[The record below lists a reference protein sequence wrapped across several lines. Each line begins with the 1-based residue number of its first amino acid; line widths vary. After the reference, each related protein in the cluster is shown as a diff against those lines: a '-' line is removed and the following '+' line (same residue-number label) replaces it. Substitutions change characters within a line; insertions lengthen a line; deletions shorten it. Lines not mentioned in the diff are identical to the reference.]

1 MKIKVNFVIAFLII
15 ISSSLALGQT
25 KKNIQFL
32 LEKEG
37 LSGAVWS
44 IVRNDSIEIDATGF
58 KNIQTKEK
66 LSSKDKVH
74 IGSITKTIL
83 ALGTLKLA
91 TENKLNLDDPIKK
104 YITNLPI
111 KNPWEKTNPVTIRH
125 LLDHTSGLSD
135 LRLWHFFST
144 SSEPNTPLSEFYLS
158 NPKVLQIHQK
168 PGESFSYSNMGYTI
182 LGMLI
187 EKITNQSYEN
197 YLDNNLL
204 KQIGMLN
211 STFHFKSQEGLYKDN
226 DLAMGHFENGMT
238 AKALPI
244 YLRPAAQ
251 FTTTAKDMGI
261 LIKFIINKGKV
272 LNQQIIKESFFE
284 EYGKPKYTIAFNKG
298 IHTGY
303 ALGMSLRDRFNVIGL
318 AHSGN
323 IIGYR
328 AMLYIFPEEKKGFF
342 ISHNTDSETANYES
356 FNDILIKTL
365 YIPKRNKKD
374 INSLSTEKF
383 KEWEGYYVP
392 KVTKVLPF
400 KLFDIIGSYSKL
412 EIKDKSLVVTPF
424 QRNSIDLKHVGR
436 GLFQDKDRTKPSHL
450 LYEDGKRKF
459 ITTGFSTLE
468 KINGFKILTLT
479 ATFILGLISLIII
492 LVIGFKKTLILKL
505 KIIEQAI
512 FPIFTGVLLLIIAII
527 LVASKNI
534 IYIGDLNLGTSL
546 LYISSLLLPF
556 GSLIS
561 IVIFIKSDK
570 TFLKRL
576 EFWTSLILLS
586 FSILLITYDFIPFST
601 WN

>member
-1 MKIKVNFVIAFLII
+1 MKIKLNFII
-15 ISSSLALGQT
+15 LFSVFCSLFALGQT
-25 KKNIQFL
+25 KKNIQYL
-32 LEKEG
+32 LEKEN
-37 LSGAVWS
+37 LSGAVWT
-44 IVRNDSIEIDATGF
+44 IVRNDSVEIDATGF
-58 KNIQTKEK
+58 KNIDTKK
-66 LSSKDKVH
+66 RLTSKDKVH

-83 ALGTLKLA
+83 ALGALKLA
-91 TENKLNLDDPIKK
+91 TENKINLDDPIKK
-104 YITNLPI
+104 HIIDLPI
-111 KNPWEKTNPVTIRH
+111 KNPWEETNPVTIRH

-144 SSEPNTPLSEFYLS
+144 SSEPDTPLSEFYLK
-158 NPKVLQIHQK
+158 NPKVLQIYQK

-182 LGMLI
+182 IGMLI

-226 DLAMGHFENGMT
+226 DLAMGHFENSLV

-251 FTTTAKDMGI
+251 FTTTANDMGI
-261 LIKFIINKGKV
+261 LIRFILNKGKV
-272 LNQQIIKESFFE
+272 LDQQIITKSFFE

-298 IHTGY
+298 LDNGY
-303 ALGMSLRDRFNVIGL
+303 ALGISLRDRYNVIGL

-356 FNDILIKTL
+356 FNEVLIKSL
-365 YIPKRNKKD
+365 RIPEKDKKN
-374 INSLSTEKF
+374 INSFGTEKL

-392 KVTKVLPF
+392 KITKVQPF
-400 KLFDIIGSYSKL
+400 NLFDIIGSYSKL
-412 EIKDKSLVVTPF
+412 EIKDKSMVVTPF
-424 QRNSIDLKHVGR
+424 QRKSINLEHIGS
-436 GLFQDKDRTKPSHL
+436 GLFQSIDRIKPSHL
-450 LYEDGKRKF
+450 LYENKNRKF
-459 ITTGFSTLE
+459 LTTGFYTLE

-479 ATFILGLISLIII
+479 AAFILGLISLIII

-512 FPIFTGVLLLIIAII
+512 FPIFTGILLLIIAII

-561 IVIFIKSDK
+561 IIIFIKSDK